1 MSIEI
6 AMLTVITI
14 LEFIAFGLIAYE
26 VKRNKKQQTDKE
38 LEWMKKIEDIE
49 ESIDFLAGAIATLIE
64 RVQKDFVPAGDLLQG
79 IKR

>member
-49 ESIDFLAGAIATLIE
+49 ESIELLADAVTSLVKN
-64 RVQKDFVPAGDLLQG
+64 VQEDFVAVGDLLQG